1 MRIFGK
7 TKSDWKVLE
16 LHYRTR
22 MDLLCSRIYIRSYI
36 DMSLSDQLY
45 KKLEDASN
53 DWAEWQKKTIILD
66 EGRKAVFS
74 SCVIKHKKLVKTMS
88 EAEHEARIDPDYK
101 MIVEQYAEA
110 EKELIK
116 ARYRYTNIDRY
127 VSLKQSELKRD
138 LALNSKV

>member
-1 MRIFGK
+1 MN
-7 TKSDWKVLE
+7 
-16 LHYRTR
+16 
-22 MDLLCSRIYIRSYI
+22 
-36 DMSLSDQLY
+36 LSDQLY

-53 DWAEWQKKTIILD
+53 EWAEWQKKTIILD

-101 MIVEQYAEA
+101 NIVKQYAEA

-138 LALNSKV
+138 LALNNKV